1 MSIARILIGVA
12 AVAVVGYGAKK
23 LWDVMSD
30 EKKVVVTGAA
40 SFAMNV
46 ASTAADHSAAEA
58 AEKRERAERAAAA
71 RLEQERLLR
80 EHELAEQRRQRKA
93 ARKQQ
98 RENLSN
104 PTVSNMAE
112 GNFGSPVEFEEVS
125 DNVVSLSDRLRQNK
139 GFKAL

>member
-12 AVAVVGYGAKK
+12 AVAAVGYGAKK
-23 LWDVMSD
+23 LWDVMSED
-30 EKKVVVTGAA
+30 KKIVISGAA
-40 SFAMNV
+40 SFAMNT
-46 ASTAADHSAAEA
+46 ASVMADRSAAEA
-58 AEKRERAERAAAA
+58 AERREKAELAAAA

-93 ARKQQ
+93 ARKEW
-98 RENLSN
+98 REILNNS
-104 PTVSNMAE
+104 TVNNVTE